1 MLISITWT
9 FSFQGIQSL
18 LISILLRNRRREAAG
33 FYNVLYHRSNFS
45 HLTICLLEHLGFP
58 VIVPFYGITST
69 MRISIV
75 LTFGIQL
82 SFSLTVGIF
91 LAYGRRKLP
100 GFDCHRNQTSFFG
113 IRITIVL
120 SKRL

>member
-1 MLISITWT
+1 MLISISRT
-9 FSFQGIQSL
+9 FSFQSFQGL
-18 LISILLRNRRREAAG
+18 LISILLRNRRREATG
-33 FYNVLYHRSNFS
+33 FYNVLHHRSNFGY
-45 HLTICLLEHLGFP
+45 LTICLLEHFGFP
-58 VIVPFYGITST
+58 VVVPFYGIAST

-75 LTFGIQL
+75 LTLGIQL

-113 IRITIVL
+113 IRIAIVL

>member
-45 HLTICLLEHLGFP
+45 HFTICLLEHLGFP
-58 VIVPFYGITST
+58 VIVPFYGIAST

-82 SFSLTVGIF
+82 SFSLTVSIF
-91 LAYGRRKLP
+91 LAYGRRKMP
-100 GFDCHRNQTSFFG
+100 GFDRHRNQTSFFG
-113 IRITIVL
+113 IRIAVVL

>member
-18 LISILLRNRRREAAG
+18 LISIFLRNRRRETAG

-45 HLTICLLEHLGFP
+45 YLTICLLEHFRFP
-58 VIVPFYGITST
+58 VVVPFYGIASA

-75 LTFGIQL
+75 LTFSIQ
-82 SFSLTVGIF
+82 FSLSLPICIL

-100 GFDCHRNQTSFFG
+100 GFNRHRNQTTFFG
-113 IRITIVL
+113 IRITIVF

>member
-1 MLISITWT
+1 MLISITWA

-100 GFDCHRNQTSFFG
+100 GFDRHRNQTSFFG

>member
-58 VIVPFYGITST
+58 VVVPFYGIAST

-75 LTFGIQL
+75 LTLGIQL
-82 SFSLTVGIF
+82 SFSLTVSIF
-91 LAYGRRKLP
+91 LAYGRRELP
-100 GFDCHRNQTSFFG
+100 GFDCHRNQTSFFS
-113 IRITIVL
+113 IRIAIVL

>member
-18 LISILLRNRRREAAG
+18 LISILLRNRRRKAAG

-58 VIVPFYGITST
+58 VVVPFYGIAST

-100 GFDCHRNQTSFFG
+100 GFDSHSNQTSFFS
-113 IRITIVL
+113 IRIAIVL

>member
-1 MLISITWT
+1 MLISISRT
-9 FSFQGIQSL
+9 FSFQGFQGL
-18 LISILLRNRRREAAG
+18 PISIFLRNRRREAAG

-45 HLTICLLEHLGFP
+45 YLTICLLEHFGFP
-58 VIVPFYGITST
+58 VVVPFYGIAST

-82 SFSLTVGIF
+82 SFSLTVSIF

-100 GFDCHRNQTSFFG
+100 GFDRHRNQTSFFG

>member
-1 MLISITWT
+1 MLISISRT
-9 FSFQGIQSL
+9 FSFQGFQGL

-58 VIVPFYGITST
+58 VVVPFYGIAST

-100 GFDCHRNQTSFFG
+100 GFDCHRNQTSFFS
-113 IRITIVL
+113 IRIAIVL